1 MRCPYCGFE
10 DTKVID
16 SRDSDD
22 GIRRRRECLS
32 CGERFTTFERVQA
45 VGLQV
50 VKKDG
55 RREDFSREKL
65 LLGMR
70 RACEKRPLPVGS
82 IEAVVDDI
90 EATLQAQGKA
100 EVPSGLIGELVMDH
114 LRELDHIAYIRFA
127 SVYRAFADIDSL
139 REELE
144 RLSGASLRDAPR
156 LAGQLALIPDEV
168 LDQLEPSLRPAP
180 RRGRP
185 GRKRL
190 DRPRPGLVLGQ
201 GTPPGQQRERRAST
215 KGGQATAHP
224 GGSASGEGGTRAAGG
239 QGSS

>member
-16 SRDSDD
+16 SRDSEE

-50 VKKDG
+50 IKKDG

-100 EVPSGLIGELVMDH
+100 EVPSSLIGELVMDH

-144 RLSGASLRDAPR
+144 RLSGASLREAPR
-156 LAGQLALIPDEV
+156 LAGQLPLIPDEV

-185 GRKRL
+185 GTKRL
-190 DRPRPGLVLGQ
+190 VRPRPGLIVPR
-201 GTPPGQQRERRAST
+201 GTSSGQQKRR
-215 KGGQATAHP
+215 TARP
-224 GGSASGEGGTRAAGG
+224 PAGRVAGG
-239 QGSS
+239 EASS

>member
-50 VKKDG
+50 IKKDG

-65 LLGMR
+65 LLGIR
-70 RACEKRPLPVGS
+70 RACEKRPLPVGA

-90 EATLQAQGKA
+90 EATLLAQGKG
-100 EVPSGLIGELVMDH
+100 EVPSSLIGELVMDH
-114 LRELDHIAYIRFA
+114 LRDLDHIAYIRFA
-127 SVYRAFADIDSL
+127 SVYRAFADIESL

-144 RLSGASLRDAPR
+144 GLSRASSREAPR
-156 LAGQLALIPDEV
+156 LAGQLSLIPDE
-168 LDQLEPSLRPAP
+168 LLNQLEPSLRPAP

-185 GRKRL
+185 GPKRL
-190 DRPRPGLVLGQ
+190 VRPRPGLASRR
-201 GTPPGQQRERRAST
+201 GTPPGNEDRR
-215 KGGQATAHP
+215 
-224 GGSASGEGGTRAAGG
+224 RAAGSR
-239 QGSS
+239 GSS